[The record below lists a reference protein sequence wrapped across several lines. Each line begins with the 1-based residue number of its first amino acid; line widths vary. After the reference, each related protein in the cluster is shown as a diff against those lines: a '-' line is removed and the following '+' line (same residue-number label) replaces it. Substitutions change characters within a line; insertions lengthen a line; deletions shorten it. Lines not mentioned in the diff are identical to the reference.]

1 MFFIGFSILSYSTGP
16 QATTGIEYTKPYAK
30 PSQSNLSSRYI
41 YIYIY
46 IDNNTLRAK
55 HATHQKAE
63 YLRAASQ
70 HG

>member
-1 MFFIGFSILSYSTGP
+1 MQS
-16 QATTGIEYTKPYAK
+16 QANRIYH
-30 PSQSNLSSRYI
+30 LDIYI

-46 IDNNTLRAK
+46 IDHNTLRAK

>member
-1 MFFIGFSILSYSTGP
+1 MQS
-16 QATTGIEYTKPYAK
+16 QANRIYH
-30 PSQSNLSSRYI
+30 QDIYI

-46 IDNNTLRAK
+46 IDHNTLRAK